1 MSALAPLAA
10 RHDAWRKSALDT
22 VAPVL
27 ASARAELVAAQRG
40 PEADD
45 AIARVEEL
53 LRAELEPI
61 LLKQERAHEPI
72 ARAVDAWFESAP
84 EPTDADYEVQTRV
97 GGGGDWLRDHVE
109 RKVASLVAQARAAEL
124 APGAAA
130 ADKGGFCGSC
140 GAPVTPA
147 MKAARRCGY
156 CQAGMTP

>member
-1 MSALAPLAA
+1 MSTLAPLAA
-10 RHDAWRKSALDT
+10 RHDAWRKSALDAI
-22 VAPVL
+22 APL
-27 ASARAELVAAQRG
+27 LSGARAELVAAQRA

-61 LLKQERAHEPI
+61 FLKQERAIEPI
-72 ARAVDAWFESAP
+72 QRAVDAWFEAAE
-84 EPTDADYEVQTRV
+84 EPSEADYEVQTRV
-97 GGGGDWLRDHVE
+97 GGGADWLRDHVD

-124 APGAAA
+124 APGSGA
-130 ADKGGFCGSC
+130 ADKAGFCGSC

-156 CQAGMTP
+156 CQAGI